1 MDHYKF
7 TITTGGTITL
17 TLTTL
22 PINYNLRLVNSAGTV
37 LVTSQS
43 AGTTSETINYTATP
57 GVYYARVYAPNTA
70 FDATNC
76 YTLKVALG
84 TATKANNIS
93 LNNVDI
99 YPNPA
104 QRLINVDLSGFKA
117 ASQILLFDINGN
129 QVINQ
134 KASLSNNQLNV
145 SKLSKGI
152 YLVKVMDRNSN
163 VMVTKKFIKE

>member
-1 MDHYKF
+1 
-7 TITTGGTITL
+7 
-17 TLTTL
+17 
-22 PINYNLRLVNSAGTV
+22 V
-37 LVTSQS
+37 LVT
-43 AGTTSETINYTATP
+43 AANTGTTSETINYTATP
-57 GVYYARVYAPNTA
+57 GVYYARVYAPNTT

-84 TATKANNIS
+84 TATKAENIS
-93 LNNVDI
+93 LNTNDVDI

-104 QRLINVDLSGFKA
+104 QRLLNIDLYGFKGA
-117 ASQILLFDINGN
+117 CEIRLFDINGR

-134 KASLSNNQLNV
+134 KANLTTNQLNV
-145 SKLSKGI
+145 SKLYKGI